1 MWCCAKSERC
11 FVALAAASV
20 TASNV
25 KTYNLH
31 SERVVILER
40 NMEPAGPL
48 QLLFGK
54 DGLRTHC
61 PTRDA
66 EPRQLLDRTQPS
78 PHHLSDQQCNICI
91 MAQSD
96 TDKKLQ
102 QNCEK
107 TAKKLRKNCEKL
119 RKNCECNIST
129 ETRKLQKNCEK
140 TAKNCGKT
148 ARATFLSIEAQKLQK
163 NCEKTAK
170 NCKKTAKNC
179 EKTARATFS
188 QKLRVQYFKRQECDN
203 VPRTKS
209 CKKTAKKLRKNCE
222 KTAKKNCVMCLEN
235 AALHQTHPVC
245 SGTSVKQEDCRYN
258 AGHLGQSSSGIS

>member
-1 MWCCAKSERC
+1 MWCCATSERC

-25 KTYNLH
+25 ATCNLQPK
-31 SERVVILER
+31 RLVILER

-102 QNCEK
+102 QSCEKTAKQLRKNCEK
-107 TAKKLRKNCEKL
+107 TAKNCEKLRVQHFNRNPEVAEKLRKNCEKL
-119 RKNCECNIST
+119 RKNCACNIFIDRGP
-129 ETRKLQKNCEK
+129 EVAEKLRKNCEK
-140 TAKNCGKT
+140 
-148 ARATFLSIEAQKLQK
+148 LQK
-163 NCEKTAK
+163 TEKS
-170 NCKKTAKNC
+170 C

-188 QKLRVQYFKRQECDN
+188 QKLRVQHFKRQECDN

-209 CKKTAKKLRKNCE
+209 CKQTAKKLRKNCGE
-222 KTAKKNCVMCLEN
+222 NCDKK
-235 AALHQTHPVC
+235 LHNV
-245 SGTSVKQEDCRYN
+245 SGKRCTTSD
-258 AGHLGQSSSGIS
+258 SSRVFRNKCETRRL

>member
-1 MWCCAKSERC
+1 MAIRGGGLPIAISRRSNENETRACDRMWCCATSERC

-20 TASNV
+20 NASNV
-25 KTYNLH
+25 TTYNLQ
-31 SERVVILER
+31 SKRLVILER

-102 QNCEK
+102 QSCEK
-107 TAKKLRKNCEKL
+107 TAKKLRNNCEKL

-140 TAKNCGKT
+140 TAKNC
-148 ARATFLSIEAQKLQK
+148 K
-163 NCEKTAK
+163 N
-170 NCKKTAKNC
+170 TAKNC

-188 QKLRVQYFKRQECDN
+188 QKTRVQHFKRQECDN

-222 KTAKKNCVMCLEN
+222 KNCEKNCVMCLEN

>member
-1 MWCCAKSERC
+1 MWCCATSERC

-25 KTYNLH
+25 ATCNLH
-31 SERVVILER
+31 SRRLIILER

-107 TAKKLRKNCEKL
+107 TAKKLRTNCE
-119 RKNCECNIST
+119 
-129 ETRKLQKNCEK
+129 NCEK
-140 TAKNCGKT
+140 TAS
-148 ARATFLSIEAQKLQK
+148 ATFRPKPGS
-163 NCEKTAK
+163 CRKTAK
-170 NCKKTAKNC
+170 KLRKTA
-179 EKTARATFS
+179 E
-188 QKLRVQYFKRQECDN
+188 KLRVQHFYRSR
-203 VPRTKS
+203 PRS
-209 CKKTAKKLRKNCE
+209 CRKTAKKLRKTAKKLRKAAKKLRVQHFHKNCACNISSDKNVTMCRAPKVAKKPATKLRKNCE
-222 KTAKKNCVMCLEN
+222 KTAKKT
-235 AALHQTHPVC
+235 A
-245 SGTSVKQEDCRYN
+245 
-258 AGHLGQSSSGIS
+258 

>member
-1 MWCCAKSERC
+1 MRCCATPERY
-11 FVALAAASV
+11 FLALAAASV

-25 KTYNLH
+25 ATCNLH
-31 SERVVILER
+31 SRRLIILER

-78 PHHLSDQQCNICI
+78 PHHLSDQQCNIC
-91 MAQSD
+91 SD

-119 RKNCECNIST
+119 RKTCECNIST

-148 ARATFLSIEAQKLQK
+148 ARATFLSIETQKLQK
-163 NCEKTAK
+163 NCEKNCEKLRK
-170 NCKKTAKNC
+170 NCKNLQKNC
-179 EKTARATFS
+179 ACNIFTKTARATF
-188 QKLRVQYFKRQECDN
+188 QATR
-203 VPRTKS
+203 
-209 CKKTAKKLRKNCE
+209 
-222 KTAKKNCVMCLEN
+222 M
-235 AALHQTHPVC
+235 
-245 SGTSVKQEDCRYN
+245 
-258 AGHLGQSSSGIS
+258 

>member
-1 MWCCAKSERC
+1 MWCCATSERC

-25 KTYNLH
+25 ATCNLH
-31 SERVVILER
+31 SRRLIILER

-78 PHHLSDQQCNICI
+78 PHHLSDQQCNIC
-91 MAQSD
+91 SD

-107 TAKKLRKNCEKL
+107 TAKKLRKTAKNCE
-119 RKNCECNIST
+119 KNCECNIST

-170 NCKKTAKNC
+170 NCKKTAKSC
-179 EKTARATFS
+179 EK
-188 QKLRVQYFKRQECDN
+188 KLRVQHFHKNCACNISSDKN
-203 VPRTKS
+203 VTMCRAPKV
-209 CKKTAKKLRKNCE
+209 AKKLQKNCE
-222 KTAKKNCVMCLEN
+222 KTAKKLRKKLRNV
-235 AALHQTHPVC
+235 
-245 SGTSVKQEDCRYN
+245 SGKRCTTSD
-258 AGHLGQSSSGIS
+258 SSRVFRNKCETRRL